1 MIHKDK
7 LWIKFDE
14 LDIECLCGYNDRKC
28 SKESRENCHLYLAKF
43 IQLSDEEKHEEHR
56 GVVSDASRVL
66 ERKMTRE
73 KDKFTSEL
81 NRSIRKLKNF
91 RI

>member
-1 MIHKDK
+1 MVHKDK

-28 SKESRENCHLYLAKF
+28 SKENREGCHLYLAKF
-43 IQLSDEEKHEEHR
+43 IQLSDEEKHGDRCEA
-56 GVVSDASRVL
+56 VSDVSRIL

-81 NRSIRKLKNF
+81 KRSLNKMKNF
-91 RI
+91 KI